1 MVAIAVCAMVRT
13 AVISWMIVPRR
24 SINNHMY
31 FFPDNI
37 SILPFSHH
45 ISLLFFVV
53 RIWTGE
59 DPLISIGILYDS
71 THTTV
76 IGLGVR

>member
-1 MVAIAVCAMVRT
+1 MVGDFHFIITNEMRY
-13 AVISWMIVPRR
+13 
-24 SINNHMY
+24 HKY
-31 FFPDNI
+31 FFSDNI

-45 ISLLFFVV
+45 ISPLFFVV

-76 IGLGVR
+76 IGLGMR